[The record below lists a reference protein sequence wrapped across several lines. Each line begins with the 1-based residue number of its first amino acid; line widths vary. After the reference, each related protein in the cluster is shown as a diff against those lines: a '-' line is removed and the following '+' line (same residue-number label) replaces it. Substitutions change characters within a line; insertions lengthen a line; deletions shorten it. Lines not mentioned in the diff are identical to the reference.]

1 MSLTPR
7 TLAPLGRGLKMMIG
21 RAIVRLV
28 EEVGGEQL
36 MQVDGLAEET
46 LDGVPRAQD
55 YGFVSRPLPGAGGIL
70 LSLGGMRGQSVV
82 IAVGDRRYRLTGL
95 VDGEV
100 AMHDDQ
106 GQKVH
111 FKRDEILI
119 ETPFKVTVQGGEEVT
134 VTADKVVVISDDI
147 NLGAEGG
154 GKVARIG
161 DSVVGGVIT
170 SGSNKV
176 KAA

>member
-1 MSLTPR
+1 MSQMR
-7 TLAPLGRGLKMMIG
+7 RALAPLGRGLKLMIG

-28 EEVGGEQL
+28 EEAGGEQL
-36 MQVDGLAEET
+36 LQVDGLAGET

-55 YGFVSRPLPGAGGIL
+55 YGFVSRPLKGASGIL

-82 IAVGDRRYRLTGL
+82 IAVGDRRYRLSGL
-95 VDGEV
+95 VEGEV

-111 FKRDEILI
+111 FKRDQILV
-119 ETPFKVTVQGGEEVT
+119 ETPFKVIVQGGDEVT
-134 VTADKVVVISDDI
+134 VTADKVVVVSDNI
-147 NLGAEGG
+147 NLGGEGG
-154 GKVARIG
+154 QKVARIG
-161 DSVVGGVIT
+161 DAVVGGLIT

-176 KAA
+176 KAT

>member
-1 MSLTPR
+1 MTLRR
-7 TLAPLGRGLKMMIG
+7 TLAPLGRGLKLMIG

-28 EEVGGEQL
+28 EDVEGEQR
-36 MQVDGLAEET
+36 MQIDGLADET

-55 YGFVSRPLPGAGGIL
+55 YGFVSRPLKGAAGIL
-70 LSLGGMRGQSVV
+70 LSMGGVRGQAVV
-82 IAVGDRRYRLTGL
+82 IAVGDRRHRLTGL

-111 FKRDEILI
+111 FKRDQILV
-119 ETPFKVTVQGGEEVT
+119 ETPFKVVVAAGAEAT

-154 GKVARIG
+154 AKVARVG
-161 DSVVGGVIT
+161 DTVAGGVIT

-176 KAA
+176 KAG